1 MMSHHPLTIR
11 STIVGGVSLEN
22 DYSVFRGNALIGRI
36 RLNEVRWD
44 WVINPPSDSES
55 WATGQ
60 EKSLDRAKMAI
71 TNAWIGYY
79 KTLLSEPPK
88 GLRQ

>member
-1 MMSHHPLTIR
+1 MSHHLLTVR
-11 STIVGGVSLEN
+11 PTIVGGVSLEN
-22 DYSVFRGNALIGRI
+22 DHSVFRGTALIGRI
-36 RLNEVRWD
+36 RLNNVSWD
-44 WVINPPSDSES
+44 WVLNPPSDIQS

-60 EKSLDRAKMAI
+60 EKSLDRAKIAI

-79 KTLLSEPPK
+79 KTLLSEPSK